1 MILQNLGKIALLCI
15 CFCASLFADASIR
28 VDKMA
33 LYPGDTV
40 TFTLSAEGSDVTFPS
55 IGSVDEFPI
64 LGTSSASSIQMI
76 NGNTTRNISRSYTFS
91 PTHDVTIPSFS
102 VKIAGKAYTTEPQ
115 KITVLMPQAS
125 KSGEPFVVEL
135 KADKKSAYVGE
146 PIKLSMIFKQQVGA
160 KADKVEV
167 SELSL
172 KDFWVKKDDTL
183 HQNVEGEYVTKQ
195 YDYVLFP
202 KKAGDIEIP
211 AIFSRV
217 GTAVKSDMGA
227 GGGLDS
233 FFNDSLFAP
242 MQIKWKQVF
251 SNALHVN
258 VKPLPANTYLYGDF
272 SIEARVD
279 KTSTEPNKPINL
291 TIHIKGK
298 GNIDDIAP
306 FNPSINDVALYAD
319 APKVDASLNKEDYEG
334 EFSEHIA
341 FVSDKDFTIP
351 SFELSYFDAKTHTVV
366 TQKTNAIP
374 IHIIGAVATSAPTLE
389 KNKSSEPTAVPATPK
404 EQKKPFSI
412 QPYMNALYAK
422 LGILLALIFGAWLIQ
437 KQKMRPVSPTHAL
450 AIAIDKAKN
459 DKALFDLLLPYAKK
473 DALIAEILTKL
484 EANLYG
490 GAHHIID
497 KKELKRLVE
506 ERGIA

>member
-1 MILQNLGKIALLCI
+1 MIRQNLGKIALLCV
-15 CFCASLFADASIR
+15 CFCASLLADASIR
-28 VDKMA
+28 VDKVA

-55 IGSVDEFPI
+55 IGSVEEFPI
-64 LGTSSASSIQMI
+64 LGTSNASSIQMI
-76 NGNTTRNISRSYTFS
+76 NGSTTRSVSRSYTFS
-91 PTHDVTIPSFS
+91 PTHDVTIPSFTI
-102 VKIAGKAYTTEPQ
+102 KIAGKDYTTESQ
-115 KITVLMPQAS
+115 KITVLTPKAS
-125 KSGEPFVVEL
+125 KSGEPFVLEL
-135 KADKKSAYVGE
+135 KTDKKSAYVGE
-146 PIKLSMIFKQQVGA
+146 PIKLSMVFKQQVGA

-183 HQNVEGEYVTKQ
+183 HQNVEGEYITKQ

-211 AIFSRV
+211 AIFSRI
-217 GTAVKSDMGA
+217 GTSVRANISAGMGI
-227 GGGLDS
+227 DD
-233 FFNDSLFAP
+233 FFNNSLFAP
-242 MQIKWKQVF
+242 TQSKWQKIF
-251 SNALHVN
+251 SNALQLN

-272 SIEARVD
+272 SIEANVD
-279 KTSTEPNKPINL
+279 KTAVEPNKPINL
-291 TIHIKGK
+291 TIHIKGE

-306 FNPSINDVALYAD
+306 FKPTINDVSLYAD
-319 APKVDASLNKEDYEG
+319 APKVDASLKQEEYQG

-366 TQKTNAIP
+366 TKKTNAIP

-389 KNKSSEPTAVPATPK
+389 KNKSSEPTAEPATST
-404 EQKKPFSI
+404 EEKKPFSLK
-412 QPYMNALYAK
+412 PYANTIYGA
-422 LGILLALIFGAWLIQ
+422 LGILLLLVLSMWLIQ
-437 KQKMRPVSPTHAL
+437 KRKAHPVSQTHAL
-450 AIAIDKAKN
+450 ALAIDKAKS

-473 DALIAEILTKL
+473 DAFIAEFLAKL

-490 GAHHIID
+490 GTHHAID
-497 KKELKRLVE
+497 KKELKRLVVE
-506 ERGIA
+506 KAIG

>member
-1 MILQNLGKIALLCI
+1 MILQNLGKIALLCV
-15 CFCASLFADASIR
+15 CFYASLFADASIQ

-55 IGSVDEFPI
+55 ISSVDEFPI
-64 LGTSSASSIQMI
+64 LGTSSANSIQMI

-91 PTHDVTIPSFS
+91 PTHNVTIPAFT
-102 VKIAGKAYTTEPQ
+102 VTIAGKAYSTEPQ
-115 KITVLMPQAS
+115 KISVLTPKAS
-125 KSGEPFVVEL
+125 KSGEPFVLEL

-146 PIKLSMIFKQQVGA
+146 PIKLSMVFKQQVGA

-172 KDFWVKKDDTL
+172 KDFWVKKEETL
-183 HQNVEGEYVTKQ
+183 HQNVEGEYVTKE

-217 GTAVKSDMGA
+217 GTAVKTDMG

-242 MQIKWKQVF
+242 MQMKWKQVF

-258 VKPLPANTYLYGDF
+258 VKPLPSNTYLYGDF
-272 SIEARVD
+272 SIEASVD

-291 TIHIKGK
+291 ILHIKGK
-298 GNIDDIAP
+298 GNIDDIVQ
-306 FNPSINDVALYAD
+306 FNPSINDVAIYAD

-341 FVSDKDFTIP
+341 LVSDKDFTIP

-366 TQKTNAIP
+366 TQKTKEIP

-389 KNKSSEPTAVPATPK
+389 KNKSSEPTVEPATSK
-404 EQKKPFSI
+404 EPQKTFSFK
-412 QPYMNALYAK
+412 PYMNALYAAV
-422 LGILLALIFGAWLIQ
+422 GIFFILALGVWFAQ
-437 KQKMRPVSPTHAL
+437 TKKARPISHTHAL
-450 AIAIDKAKN
+450 ASAIDKAKS

-473 DALIAEILTKL
+473 DALIAEILAKL

-506 ERGIA
+506 ERAIG

>member
-1 MILQNLGKIALLCI
+1 MILQNLGKMALLCI
-15 CFCASLFADASIR
+15 CFFASLFADASIR

-33 LYPGDTV
+33 LYPGDSV
-40 TFTLSAEGSDVTFPS
+40 TFTLKAEGSDSVFPA
-55 IGSVDEFPI
+55 INAIDEFPI
-64 LGTSSASSIQMI
+64 LGTSSASSVQIM
-76 NGNTTRNISRSYTFS
+76 NGDTTRTLSRSYTFA
-91 PTHDVTIPSFS
+91 PTHDVTIPSFTI
-102 VKIAGKAYTTEPQ
+102 KMAGKAYTTEPQ
-115 KITVLMPQAS
+115 KITVLAPKAS
-125 KSGEPFVVEL
+125 QSGEPFVLEL
-135 KADKKSAYVGE
+135 KTDKKSAYVGE

-167 SELSL
+167 SELAL
-172 KDFWVKKDDTL
+172 KDFWVKKEETL
-183 HQNVEGEYVTKQ
+183 HQNVEGDYVTKQ

-202 KKAGDIEIP
+202 KKAGEIEIP

-217 GTAVKSDMGA
+217 GTAVKSDIGA
-227 GGGLDS
+227 GSGLDS

-291 TIHIKGK
+291 TIYIKGK

-319 APKVDASLNKEDYEG
+319 APKVDASLNKENYEG

-341 FVSDKDFTIP
+341 LVSDKDFTIP

-389 KNKSSEPTAVPATPK
+389 KNKSSEPTAELTTSE
-404 EQKKPFSI
+404 EQKQPFSLK
-412 QPYMNALYAK
+412 PYMNAMYGT
-422 LGILLALIFGAWLIQ
+422 LGILFVLAFGIWFAQ
-437 KQKMRPVSPTHAL
+437 NKKARPISQTHAL
-450 AIAIDKAKN
+450 AIAIDKAKS

-473 DALIAEILTKL
+473 DALITETLAKL

-490 GAHHIID
+490 GAHHAIE

-506 ERGIA
+506 EKGVG

>member
-1 MILQNLGKIALLCI
+1 MIRQNLGKIALLCV
-15 CFCASLFADASIR
+15 CFCASLLADASIH
-28 VDKMA
+28 VDKVA

-40 TFTLSAEGSDVTFPS
+40 TFTLSAEGSDVSLPS
-55 IGSVDEFPI
+55 IGAIEEFPI
-64 LGTSSASSIQMI
+64 LGTSNSSSIQMI
-76 NGNTTRNISRSYTFS
+76 NGNTTRNLSRSYTFS
-91 PTHDVTIPSFS
+91 PTHDVTIPAFT
-102 VKIAGKAYTTEPQ
+102 VKIAGKSYTTEPQ
-115 KITVLMPQAS
+115 KITVLTPKAS
-125 KSGEPFVVEL
+125 KSGEPFVLEL
-135 KADKKSAYVGE
+135 KTDKKSAYVGE
-146 PIKLSMIFKQQVGA
+146 PIKLSMVFKQQVGA

-172 KDFWVKKDDTL
+172 KDFWVKKEDTL

-217 GTAVKSDMGA
+217 GTAVKADIGA

-242 MQIKWKQVF
+242 MQMKWKQVF

-272 SIEARVD
+272 SFEASVD
-279 KTSTEPNKPINL
+279 KTAVDPNKPINL
-291 TIHIKGK
+291 ILHIKGE

-306 FNPSINDVALYAD
+306 FKPTINDVSLYDD
-319 APKVDASLNKEDYEG
+319 APKVDASLTKEGYQG

-366 TQKTNAIP
+366 TKKTNAIP
-374 IHIIGAVATSAPTLE
+374 IHIIGAVASSAPTLE
-389 KNKSSEPTAVPATPK
+389 KNRSSEPTAEPTTST
-404 EQKKPFSI
+404 EEKKPFSLK
-412 QPYMNALYAK
+412 PYMNTLYAVF
-422 LGILLALIFGAWLIQ
+422 GILVLLVLGMWLTQ
-437 KQKMRPVSPTHAL
+437 KRKARPISQTHAL
-450 AIAIDKAKN
+450 ALAIDKAKS

-473 DALIAEILTKL
+473 DALIAEFLAKL

-490 GAHHIID
+490 GAHHVID

-506 ERGIA
+506 EKAIG

>member
-33 LYPGDTV
+33 LYPGDSV
-40 TFTLSAEGSDVTFPS
+40 TFTLKAEGSDSVFPA
-55 IGSVDEFPI
+55 INAIDEFPI
-64 LGTSSASSIQMI
+64 LGTSSASSVQIM
-76 NGNTTRNISRSYTFS
+76 NGDTTRTLSRSYTFA
-91 PTHDVTIPSFS
+91 PTHDVTIPSFTI
-102 VKIAGKAYTTEPQ
+102 KIAGKAYATEPQ
-115 KITVLMPQAS
+115 KITVLAPKAS
-125 KSGEPFVVEL
+125 QSGEPFVLEL

-172 KDFWVKKDDTL
+172 KDFWVKKEETL
-183 HQNVEGEYVTKQ
+183 HQNVEGDYVTKQ

-202 KKAGDIEIP
+202 KKAGEIEIP

-217 GTAVKSDMGA
+217 GTASKADIGA
-227 GGGLDS
+227 GLDS

-251 SNALHVN
+251 SNALHIS

-272 SIEARVD
+272 SIEASVD
-279 KTSTEPNKPINL
+279 KTSIEPNKPIHL
-291 TIHIKGK
+291 TIHIAGE
-298 GNIDDIAP
+298 GNIDAIAP
-306 FNPSINDVALYAD
+306 FNPTINNVVLYAD
-319 APKVDASLNKEDYEG
+319 TPKIEASLKKGVYRG

-341 FVSDKDFTIP
+341 LVSDKDFTIP
-351 SFELSYFDAKTHTVV
+351 PFEFSYFDAKTHTVV

-389 KNKSSEPTAVPATPK
+389 KNKSSEPAALSATSE

-412 QPYMNALYAK
+412 QPYMNALYAA

-450 AIAIDKAKN
+450 AIAIDKAKS

-473 DALIAEILTKL
+473 DALITETLAKL

-490 GAHHIID
+490 GAHHAID
-497 KKELKRLVE
+497 KKELKRLIVE
-506 ERGIA
+506 KAIG